1 MEYEILEEDTL
12 PNGEKIK
19 IIRNKNEERIEYIC
33 RTEDGLDLWKLD
45 VKTDMSD
52 LEQEFF
58 KKLIKSRDSII
69 DF

>member
-1 MEYEILEEDTL
+1 MEIIKEDTL

-19 IIRNKNEERIEYIC
+19 IIRSKNEERIEYIC

-58 KKLIKSRDSII
+58 KKFINSKNSII

>member
-1 MEYEILEEDTL
+1 MDIIYEDTL

-19 IIRNKNEERIEYIC
+19 IIRSKNEERIEYIC
-33 RTEDGLDLWKLD
+33 RTEDGLDLWKID

-58 KKLIKSRDSII
+58 KKFIKSKDSII

>member
-1 MEYEILEEDTL
+1 MDIIHEDTL
-12 PNGEKIK
+12 PNGKKIK

-33 RTEDGLDLWKLD
+33 RTEDGLDLWKID

-58 KKLIKSRDSII
+58 KKFIKSRDSII

>member
-1 MEYEILEEDTL
+1 MDIINEATL

-19 IIRNKNEERIEYIC
+19 IIRSKNEERIEYIC
-33 RTEDGLDLWKLD
+33 RTEDGLDLWKID

-58 KKLIKSRDSII
+58 KKFIKSRDSII

>member
-1 MEYEILEEDTL
+1 MDIINEDTL

-19 IIRNKNEERIEYIC
+19 IIRSKNEERIEYIC
-33 RTEDGLDLWKLD
+33 RTEDGLDLWKID

-58 KKLIKSRDSII
+58 KKFIKSRDSII

>member
-1 MEYEILEEDTL
+1 MDIINEATL

-19 IIRNKNEERIEYIC
+19 IIRSKNEERIEYIC
-33 RTEDGLDLWKLD
+33 RTEDGLDLWKID

-58 KKLIKSRDSII
+58 KNFIKSRDSII

>member
-1 MEYEILEEDTL
+1 MDIIKEYTL

-52 LEQEFF
+52 LEQEFL
-58 KKLIKSRDSII
+58 KKFIKLRDSII

>member
-1 MEYEILEEDTL
+1 MDIINEDTL

-19 IIRNKNEERIEYIC
+19 IIRSKNEERIEYIC
-33 RTEDGLDLWKLD
+33 RTEDGLDLWKID

-58 KKLIKSRDSII
+58 KNFIKSRDSII

>member
-19 IIRNKNEERIEYIC
+19 IIRSKNEERIEYIC
-33 RTEDGLDLWKLD
+33 RTEDGLDLWKID

-58 KKLIKSRDSII
+58 KKFIKSRDSII

>member
-1 MEYEILEEDTL
+1 MDIIYEDTL

-19 IIRNKNEERIEYIC
+19 IIRSKNEERIEYIC
-33 RTEDGLDLWKLD
+33 RTEDGLDLWKID

-58 KKLIKSRDSII
+58 KNFIKSRDSII

>member
-1 MEYEILEEDTL
+1 MDIIKEYTL

-58 KKLIKSRDSII
+58 KNFIKSRDSII

>member
-1 MEYEILEEDTL
+1 MDIINEDTL
-12 PNGEKIK
+12 PDGEKIK
-19 IIRNKNEERIEYIC
+19 IIRSENEERIEYIC
-33 RTEDGLDLWKLD
+33 RTEDGLDLWKID

-58 KKLIKSRDSII
+58 KNFIKSRDSII

>member
-1 MEYEILEEDTL
+1 M
-12 PNGEKIK
+12 K
-19 IIRNKNEERIEYIC
+19 IEYIC
-33 RTEDGLDLWKLD
+33 RTEDGLDLWKID

-58 KKLIKSRDSII
+58 KKFIKSKDSII

>member
-1 MEYEILEEDTL
+1 MDIIYEDTL

-19 IIRNKNEERIEYIC
+19 IIRSKNEERIEYIC
-33 RTEDGLDLWKLD
+33 RTEDGLDLWKID

-58 KKLIKSRDSII
+58 KKFINSKNSII

>member
-45 VKTDMSD
+45 VKTDMPD
-52 LEQEFF
+52 LEQEFL
-58 KKLIKSRDSII
+58 KKFIKLRDSII